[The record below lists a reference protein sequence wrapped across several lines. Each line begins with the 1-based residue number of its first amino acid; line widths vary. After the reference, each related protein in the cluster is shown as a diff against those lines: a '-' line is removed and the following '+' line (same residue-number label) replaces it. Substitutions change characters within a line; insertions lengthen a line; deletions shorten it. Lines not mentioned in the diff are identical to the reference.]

1 MSSRE
6 LCRRDLGSLSGDT
19 DDLGRDSE
27 GLSMNE
33 CGGRLCTSPV
43 TQLIHSACL
52 EPCRASCSLA
62 VLTQD
67 SK

>member
-6 LCRRDLGSLSGDT
+6 LCRRDSGSLSGDT

-33 CGGRLCTSPV
+33 CGIRLCSNSV

-52 EPCRASCSLA
+52 WSCRASSSLA